1 LPSVHFDRLA
11 KEATMKTRTHRF
23 AGTLAAGVATLA
35 IAAPPAGAVP
45 AGPDPPSSGEAG
57 TAPVVQSI
65 DEGID
70 LGSAAIGAGAA
81 GALMLLVSV
90 GGTTYRRRHGAIA
103 DDEIGVTR

>member
-1 LPSVHFDRLA
+1 
-11 KEATMKTRTHRF
+11 MKTRTHRF